1 MTHARRTA
9 IVKRLGPLWLGVWL
23 LGGVA
28 HAATAPDELVRERT
42 GKIIELLKANKDAYA
57 RDHKKLYAMVNE
69 QVLPY
74 FDFRAM
80 SRLVLGRYWRE
91 ASEDQRDRFTRE
103 FRDLLV
109 RTYATALLK
118 YTDEQVLYLPFRNQ
132 PGDKTAVVRTEV
144 KPAGGGPNIPIHYS
158 FYLVDS
164 EWKVYDVVIDG
175 VSLVTTY
182 RGSYAEK
189 IRTQGMG
196 ALIASMARSERDDQL
211 NKTRPQKPGG
221 AR

>member
-1 MTHARRTA
+1 M
-9 IVKRLGPLWLGVWL
+9 KRLVILFALVLGIATGA
-23 LGGVA
+23 LGADVP
-28 HAATAPDELVRERT
+28 PDQLVRERT

-80 SRLVLGRYWRE
+80 SRLVLGKHWRE
-91 ASEDQRDRFTRE
+91 ASDDQRNRFTNE

-118 YTDEQVLYLPFRNQ
+118 YTNEEVRYLAFRSS
-132 PGDKTAVVRTEV
+132 PGEKTTVVKTEV
-144 KPAGGGPNIPIHYS
+144 KQASGGPNIPIHYS
-158 FYLVDS
+158 FYLTDAS
-164 EWKVYDVVIDG
+164 WKVFDVTIDG

-182 RGSYAEK
+182 RGTYAEK
-189 IRTQGMG
+189 IRNEGMD
-196 ALIASMARSERDDQL
+196 ALIASMKKTEKQDAIGKAREKKS
-211 NKTRPQKPGG
+211 GG
-221 AR
+221 AK